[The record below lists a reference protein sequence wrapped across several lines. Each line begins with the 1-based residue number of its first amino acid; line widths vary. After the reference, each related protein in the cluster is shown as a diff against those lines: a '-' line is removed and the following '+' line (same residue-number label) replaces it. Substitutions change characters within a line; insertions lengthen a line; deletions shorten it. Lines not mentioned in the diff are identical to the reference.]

1 MDANERIPIGANL
14 RELLTRIKR
23 AGKKAVFLIDE
34 YDSPMHGATRAHL
47 DVLDNFFT
55 PLKDNDLLKKLI
67 VFETHKKLHLV
78 GTSTNDTVGIIE
90 ASPFYN
96 MFGWTE
102 QHLREIFSERDPSYD
117 AFKPPNFEATVTVSQ
132 NASEYSRQ

>member
-55 PLKDNDLLKKLI
+55 
-67 VFETHKKLHLV
+67 
-78 GTSTNDTVGIIE
+78 
-90 ASPFYN
+90 
-96 MFGWTE
+96 
-102 QHLREIFSERDPSYD
+102 R
-117 AFKPPNFEATVTVSQ
+117 
-132 NASEYSRQ
+132 